1 MRYFLAL
8 LIFISFSYGETI
20 QELIETAQENNPEL
34 QAIQNKLKAYQA
46 KKDFEGSLDDPVV
59 SISINDIQFFNEPFN
74 RTIEP
79 MQNIMFG
86 FSQKIPYSGKLDLKK
101 EIVQKV
107 YDRTYYRLLSKELK
121 IKKEIYNISFSVWKI
136 QEKLKII
143 DEYKQIV
150 RQTIDLSNTLYA
162 VGKSTQGDVLNAQ
175 VYYTELLEKEI
186 FLKNLKKQKL
196 AQLKKLINRDVEK
209 VLINP
214 EKPEKLSNLSFLI
227 EKMNEKNPEIHSIQK
242 LVEKEDT
249 ALKLAKKDYYPDFKL
264 FFNYAYRQTFYDYI
278 SFGVAFNIPL
288 WKKKRQDNKVL
299 ETKYNQISAQKELEN
314 KILNLKSKLEEEF
327 YKCQSSKE
335 TYTLFENLLETQT
348 EKNFEAVISEYEVGK
363 KNMLDVLNA
372 IKQILAVKFKK
383 IDEIYNFNVSLTNI
397 KELTGELQ

>member
-1 MRYFLAL
+1 MRY
-8 LIFISFSYGETI
+8 LILILTLITFSYGETV
-20 QELIETAQENNPEL
+20 QDLIKIAQEKNPEL
-34 QAIQNKLKAYQA
+34 KAIQEKLKSYQY
-46 KKDFEGSLDDPVV
+46 KKQFEGSLDDPVV
-59 SISINDIQFFNEPFN
+59 SISINDIQLFNEPFN

-101 EIVQKV
+101 EIVQKI
-107 YDRTYYRLLSKELK
+107 YDSTYYQLLSKELK
-121 IKKEIYNISFSVWKI
+121 IKRDIYNLSYSIWDI

-143 DEYKQIV
+143 DQYKQIV
-150 RQTIDLSNTLYA
+150 EQTIDLSNTLYA

-175 VYYTELLEKEI
+175 VYYTQLLEKEI

-196 AQLKKLINRDVEK
+196 AQLKKVVNESVEN
-209 VLINP
+209 VEIRP
-214 EKPEKLSNLSFLI
+214 SKPEQVLNLTFLEQKLEQN
-227 EKMNEKNPEIHSIQK
+227 NPEIYSIK
-242 LVEKEDT
+242 KMIEKEDS
-249 ALKLAKKDYYPDFKL
+249 AFKLAKKDYYPDFKM
-264 FFNYAYRQTFYDYI
+264 FFNYAYRQSFYDYI

-299 ETKYNQISAQKELEN
+299 EVKYKKLSVQKQLED
-314 KILNLKSKLEEEF
+314 KILSLKSKLEEQF

-335 TYTLFENLLETQT
+335 TYDLFENLLETQT
-348 EKNFEAVISEYEVGK
+348 EKNFEAVVSEYEVGK

-383 IDEIYNFNVSLTNI
+383 IDEIYQFNVSLTNI
-397 KELTGELQ
+397 KELTGEL

>member
-1 MRYFLAL
+1 MRYLILLLAL
-8 LIFISFSYGETI
+8 ITFSYGETV
-20 QELIETAQENNPEL
+20 QDLIKIAQEKNPEL
-34 QAIQNKLKAYQA
+34 KAIQEKLKSYQY
-46 KKDFEGSLDDPVV
+46 KKQFEGSLDDPIV
-59 SISINDIQFFNEPFN
+59 SISINDIQLFNEPFN

-101 EIVQKV
+101 EIVQKI
-107 YDRTYYRLLSKELK
+107 YDSTYYQLLSKELK
-121 IKKEIYNISFSVWKI
+121 IKRDIYNLSYSIWDI

-143 DEYKQIV
+143 DQYKQIV
-150 RQTIDLSNTLYA
+150 EQTIDLSNTLYA

-175 VYYTELLEKEI
+175 VYYTQLLEKEI

-196 AQLKKLINRDVEK
+196 AQLKKVVNESVEN
-209 VLINP
+209 LEIIP
-214 EKPEKLSNLSFLI
+214 SKPKQILNLTFLEQKLEQN
-227 EKMNEKNPEIHSIQK
+227 NPEIYSIK
-242 LVEKEDT
+242 KMIEKEDS
-249 ALKLAKKDYYPDFKL
+249 AFKLAKKEYYPDFKM
-264 FFNYAYRQTFYDYI
+264 FFNYAYRQSFYDYI

-299 ETKYNQISAQKELEN
+299 EVKYKKLSVQKQLED
-314 KILNLKSKLEEEF
+314 KILSLKSKLEEQF

-335 TYTLFENLLETQT
+335 TYDLFENLLETQT
-348 EKNFEAVISEYEVGK
+348 EKNFEAVVSEYEVGK

-383 IDEIYNFNVSLTNI
+383 IDEIYQFNVSLTNI
-397 KELTGELQ
+397 KELTGEL

>member
-1 MRYFLAL
+1 MRYLILLLAL
-8 LIFISFSYGETI
+8 ITFSYGETV
-20 QELIETAQENNPEL
+20 QDLIKIAQEKNPEL
-34 QAIQNKLKAYQA
+34 KAIQEKLKSYQY
-46 KKDFEGSLDDPVV
+46 KKQFEGSLDDPIV
-59 SISINDIQFFNEPFN
+59 SININDIQLFNEPFN

-101 EIVQKV
+101 EIVQKI
-107 YDRTYYRLLSKELK
+107 YDSTYYQLLSKELK
-121 IKKEIYNISFSVWKI
+121 IKRDIYNLSYSIWDI

-143 DEYKQIV
+143 DQYKQIV
-150 RQTIDLSNTLYA
+150 EQTIDLSNTLYA

-175 VYYTELLEKEI
+175 VYYTQLLEKEI

-196 AQLKKLINRDVEK
+196 AQLKKVVNESVEN
-209 VLINP
+209 VEISP
-214 EKPEKLSNLSFLI
+214 SKPEQILNLTFLEQKLEQN
-227 EKMNEKNPEIHSIQK
+227 NPEIYSIK
-242 LVEKEDT
+242 KMIEKEDS
-249 ALKLAKKDYYPDFKL
+249 AFKLAKKDYYPDFKM
-264 FFNYAYRQTFYDYI
+264 FFNYAYRQSFYDYI

-299 ETKYNQISAQKELEN
+299 EVKYKKLSVQKQLED
-314 KILNLKSKLEEEF
+314 KILSLKSKLEEQF

-335 TYTLFENLLETQT
+335 TYDLFKNLLETQT
-348 EKNFEAVISEYEVGK
+348 EKNFEAVVSEYEVGK

-383 IDEIYNFNVSLTNI
+383 IDEIYQFNVSLTNI
-397 KELTGELQ
+397 KELTGEL